1 MEENIR
7 INHNIIVEDRKKMT
21 LTGVKDVL
29 SFDEETVVLD
39 TSLGRLTV
47 KGSGLHIVNFDTKSG
62 DLSAEGRL
70 YALWRIYL
78 GDGEK
83 NGGFFSRVFR

>member
-1 MEENIR
+1 MEENVR
-7 INHNIIVEDRKKMT
+7 LNHNIIVEDRKKMT

-39 TSLGRLTV
+39 TSLGKLTV
-47 KGSGLHIVNFDTKSG
+47 KGSGLHIVNFDTKRG

-70 YALWRIYL
+70 YALVYTSEERSVGL
-78 GDGEK
+78 
-83 NGGFFSRVFR
+83 FSRIFR

>member
-29 SFDEETVVLD
+29 SFDEETVVID

-70 YALWRIYL
+70 YALVYTTE
-78 GDGEK
+78 EK

>member
-7 INHNIIVEDRKKMT
+7 VNHNIIVEDRKKMT

-47 KGSGLHIVNFDTKSG
+47 KGAGLHIINFDTKSG

-70 YALWRIYL
+70 YALVYTTE
-78 GDGEK
+78 EK
-83 NGGFFSRVFR
+83 SGGFFSRVFR

>member
-1 MEENIR
+1 MEDLNSAGR
-7 INHNIIVEDRKKMT
+7 RQHKLVLNNRKDFT
-21 LTGVKDVL
+21 ISGVQDVL

-47 KGSGLHIVNFDTKSG
+47 KGSGLHIINFDTKSG

-70 YALWRIYL
+70 YALVYTSQ
-78 GDGEK
+78 EK
-83 NGGFFSRVFR
+83 SGGVFSRIFR

>member
-70 YALWRIYL
+70 YALVYTT
-78 GDGEK
+78 DEK

>member
-7 INHNIIVEDRKKMT
+7 INHNIILEDRKKMT

-70 YALWRIYL
+70 YALVYTTE
-78 GDGEK
+78 EK
-83 NGGFFSRVFR
+83 SGGFFSRVFR

>member
-7 INHNIIVEDRKKMT
+7 INHNIIVDDRKKMT

-70 YALWRIYL
+70 YALVYTTE
-78 GDGEK
+78 EK
-83 NGGFFSRVFR
+83 SGGFFSRVFR

>member
-1 MEENIR
+1 MKSLTLMALPIAPLLEFVER
-7 INHNIIVEDRKKMT
+7 YVFGDWEFVKFLIV
-21 LTGVKDVL
+21 L
-29 SFDEETVVLD
+29 VVID

-70 YALWRIYL
+70 YALVYTTE
-78 GDGEK
+78 EK

>member
-7 INHNIIVEDRKKMT
+7 LNHNIIVENRKKMT

-47 KGSGLHIVNFDTKSG
+47 KGSGLHIISFDTNRG
-62 DLSAEGRL
+62 GLSAEGRL
-70 YALWRIYL
+70 YALVYTS
-78 GDGEK
+78 DEK
-83 NGGFFSRVFR
+83 SGGFFSRVFR

>member
-21 LTGVKDVL
+21 LTGIKDVL

-70 YALWRIYL
+70 YALVYTTE
-78 GDGEK
+78 EK
-83 NGGFFSRVFR
+83 SGGFFSRVFR

>member
-1 MEENIR
+1 MEENVR
-7 INHNIIVEDRKKMT
+7 LNHNIIVEDRKKMT

-39 TSLGRLTV
+39 TSLGRLTI
-47 KGSGLHIVNFDTKSG
+47 KGSGLHIINFDTKSG

-70 YALWRIYL
+70 YALVYTTE
-78 GDGEK
+78 EK
-83 NGGFFSRVFR
+83 SGGFFSRVFR

>member
-1 MEENIR
+1 MEENVR
-7 INHNIIVEDRKKMT
+7 LNQNIIVENRKKIT

-39 TSLGRLTV
+39 TSLGKLTI
-47 KGSGLHIVNFDTKSG
+47 KGTGLHIANFDTKSG

-70 YALWRIYL
+70 YALAYTS
-78 GDGEK
+78 DEK
-83 NGGFFSRVFR
+83 SGGIFSRIFR

>member
-1 MEENIR
+1 MEANIR
-7 INHNIIVEDRKKMT
+7 VNHNIIVEDRKKMT

-47 KGSGLHIVNFDTKSG
+47 KGAGLHIINFDTKSG

-70 YALWRIYL
+70 YALVYTTE
-78 GDGEK
+78 EK
-83 NGGFFSRVFR
+83 SGGFFSRVFR

>member
-47 KGSGLHIVNFDTKSG
+47 KGSGLHIVNFDTKIG
-62 DLSAEGRL
+62 HLSAEGTH
-70 YALWRIYL
+70 YALVYPT
-78 GDGEK
+78 EQ
-83 NGGFFSRVFR
+83 NPAP

>member
-1 MEENIR
+1 MEENLR
-7 INHNIIVEDRKKMT
+7 VNHNIIVEDRKKMT

-47 KGSGLHIVNFDTKSG
+47 KGAGLHIINFDTKSG

-70 YALWRIYL
+70 YALVYTTE
-78 GDGEK
+78 EK
-83 NGGFFSRVFR
+83 SGGFFSRVFR

>member
-1 MEENIR
+1 MEENVR
-7 INHNIIVEDRKKMT
+7 LNHNIIVEDRKKMT

-47 KGSGLHIVNFDTKSG
+47 KGSGLHIVNFDT
-62 DLSAEGRL
+62 
-70 YALWRIYL
+70 
-78 GDGEK
+78 
-83 NGGFFSRVFR
+83 

>member
-47 KGSGLHIVNFDTKSG
+47 KGAGLHIINFDTKSG

-70 YALWRIYL
+70 YALVYTTE
-78 GDGEK
+78 EK
-83 NGGFFSRVFR
+83 SGGFFSRVFR